1 MRRITWNYGMMSA
14 GAIGDEPDPRTFCH
28 ISNVVRSVLFAEGVL
43 LLKGFPLKFFIEGS
57 SIKTKWKGNRMMKIG
72 GKWKGALCLAAVLPF
87 VFAGCGDKS
96 PLDPQ
101 NPVSLTVWHYYNGSQ
116 QAAFDALVEEFND
129 TVGREMGIYVQGY
142 SQGSV
147 TDLEAA
153 VRDSI
158 SGKVG
163 AGTMPDIFSSY
174 ADTAYE
180 VEQAGALANLSD
192 YLDENELGQYV
203 DSYIEE
209 GCIAADG
216 SLRIFPVAKSTEIMM
231 INKTDWE
238 PFAAATGTSL
248 EDLATIEGVTAAA
261 QTYYEWTD
269 SLTPEVTGDGK
280 AFYGRDAMANYF
292 IIGMQQLGVEIF
304 HVENGEMTLNVPKE
318 EIRRLWENYYVPMVK
333 GYFGA
338 YGSFRSDDV
347 KTGDLLAY
355 TGSTTSAMYF
365 PGQVELEDESYAI
378 DYIVLPAPIFRGGER
393 VAVQQGAGMVVSK
406 SDEQHE
412 YAAVEFLKWFTEAEN
427 NLQFGSVAGYLPVL
441 KEASSAEKLDQVI
454 EGKQLTV
461 APKTYDCLTT
471 IFREMDNLALYTNKS
486 FENGSAARK
495 VLEYHLA
502 DKAAADRAAVEA
514 AMAEGKSLEEASAP
528 YVDGEA
534 FEAWYGSFCD
544 ELKKITG
551 E

>member
-1 MRRITWNYGMMSA
+1 MKKAKWI
-14 GAIGDEPDPRTFCH
+14 IP
-28 ISNVVRSVLFAEGVL
+28 
-43 LLKGFPLKFFIEGS
+43 
-57 SIKTKWKGNRMMKIG
+57 SI
-72 GKWKGALCLAAVLPF
+72 CLAAVLAF
-87 VFAGCGDKS
+87 GASGCGNKS
-96 PLDPQ
+96 PLDPD

-116 QAAFDALVEEFND
+116 QAAFDALVEEFNEGA
-129 TVGREMGIYVQGY
+129 GRKMGIYVQGY

-147 TDLEAA
+147 SDLETA
-153 VRDSI
+153 VRDAI
-158 SGKVG
+158 EEKVG
-163 AGTMPDIFSSY
+163 ADKMPDIFSSY

-192 YLDENELGQYV
+192 YLGKEELEKYV

-209 GCIAADG
+209 GRIAADG
-216 SLRIFPVAKSTEIMM
+216 TLRIFPTAKSTEIMM

-238 PFAAATGTSL
+238 PFAAATGASL
-248 EDLATIEGVTAAA
+248 EDLKTIEGVASTA
-261 QTYYEWTD
+261 QLYYEWTD
-269 SLTPEVTGDGK
+269 DQTPDVSGDGM
-280 AFYGRDAMANYF
+280 AFYGRDAVANYF

-304 HVENGEMTLNVPKE
+304 QVENGALTLNTPKE
-318 EIRRLWENYYVPMVK
+318 ELYRLWENYYVPMVK

-365 PGQVELEDESYAI
+365 PDQVELDDGSRTI
-378 DYIVLPAPIFRGGER
+378 DYIVTTAPVFEGGAQY
-393 VAVQQGAGMVVSK
+393 AVQQGAGMVVSK
-406 SDEQHE
+406 SDEKHE

-427 NLQFGSVAGYLPVL
+427 NLQFGCVSGYLPVT
-441 KEASSAEKLDQVI
+441 KEAGSVEKLDQVI
-454 EGKQLTV
+454 AEHELEV

-471 IFREMDNLALYTNKS
+471 IFNEMEGMTLYTNKS

-502 DKAAADRAAVEA
+502 DQAAADRAVVA
-514 AMAEGKSLEEASAP
+514 AALEEGKSLEEASAS
-528 YVDGEA
+528 YVSQEA
-534 FEAWYGSFCD
+534 FETWYAAFC
-544 ELKKITG
+544 EALSSAVG